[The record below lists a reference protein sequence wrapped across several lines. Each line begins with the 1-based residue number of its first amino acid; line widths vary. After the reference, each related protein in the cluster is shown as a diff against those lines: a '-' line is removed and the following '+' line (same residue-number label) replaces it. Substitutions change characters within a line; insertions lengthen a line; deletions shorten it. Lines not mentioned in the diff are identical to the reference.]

1 MAIKIINYN
10 ELFSDKAYAD
20 FFKPRKLGSSVHAQV
35 EDFIRRIKDGGD
47 KALHQIIAE
56 LYEKGFEKSNPEN
69 FEIDKND
76 IKKAADK
83 MKSENPELYNAI
95 EHSYSL
101 ALNFAKKQR
110 ECFTDFE
117 VELEEGL
124 FTGQKTIPVERAGLY
139 VPAGRFP
146 LLSSLVMCVAPSKAA
161 PCKEIILCTPAAP
174 HPTNGTKPYA
184 DEGILAAA
192 SICGIDRVFAL
203 GGAQAIAAMA
213 YGTESVPKVDVIA
226 GPGNKFVTE
235 AKRTVFGDVGIDIVA
250 GPTEAFIIADESAN
264 PAWVAADMLA
274 QAEHDVDAQSV
285 LVTFTQDFARRVQEE
300 IEKQLSTLPTEK
312 TARASIEN
320 NGLIIVVDE
329 SDNAALEQ
337 ATSIEQAKGLEQ
349 AASVANNKAPE
360 HLEIAMDAG
369 EKRETL
375 MKLCHNYGTLFIGHD
390 AAEVLGD
397 YAAGLNHILPTSGAA
412 RFTGGLSVRM
422 FLKTVT
428 TLRSERDN
436 DGRLKNGVAHS
447 IKTAST
453 LGHTEG
459 LIAHARAAEIRQ

>member
-1 MAIKIINYN
+1 MSIKIINYS
-10 ELFSDKAYAD
+10 ELIDACSSQKKNDTLDNFYSD
-20 FFKPRKLGSSVHAQV
+20 FFKPRKLGSSVHEQV
-35 EDFIRRIKDGGD
+35 QNIIDSVKANGD
-47 KALHQIIAE
+47 DALKEIITD
-56 LYEKGFEKSNPEN
+56 LYKKGFEKANPTS
-69 FEIDKND
+69 FEIAHDD
-76 IKKAADK
+76 IKDAADK
-83 MKSENPELYNAI
+83 MKSENPKLYQAI
-95 EHSYSL
+95 EHSYNL

-110 ECFTDFE
+110 ECFGDFE
-117 VELEEGL
+117 TELEEGL
-124 FTGQKTIPVERAGLY
+124 FTGQKTIPVEKAGLY

-146 LLSSLVMCVAPSKAA
+146 LLSSLVMCVTPAKAA
-161 PCKEIILCTPAAP
+161 PCKEIILCTPPMP
-174 HPTNGTKPYA
+174 HPSSKDNSATEAKPYA

-192 SICGIDRVFAL
+192 YICGVDRVFAL
-203 GGAQAIAAMA
+203 GGAGAIAAMA

-264 PAWVAADMLA
+264 PSWVAADMLA

-285 LVTFTQDFARRVQEE
+285 LVTFSSDFAFRVSEE
-300 IEKQLSTLPTEK
+300 IEKQLDSLPTEK
-312 TARASIEN
+312 TARASINN
-320 NGLIIVVDE
+320 NGLIIVAN
-329 SDNAALEQ
+329 SLE
-337 ATSIEQAKGLEQ
+337 E

-360 HLEIAMDAG
+360 HLELALDAG
-369 EKRETL
+369 EKQNKLIE
-375 MKLCHNYGTLFIGHD
+375 LCHNYGTLFIGHD

-397 YAAGLNHILPTSGAA
+397 YAAGLNHILPTTQAA

-428 TLRSERDN
+428 TLRSERN
-436 DGRLKNGVAHS
+436 ENGTLKKGVAHS
-447 IKTAST
+447 VETASV